1 MAVSNKQRF
10 NKKYGF
16 KRDESHSL
24 EELAKITGV
33 KKSILESVYS
43 RALGARISDPESVRS
58 AKTGKKVGGKSL
70 RGKMSGQQWGF
81 GRIYGLLVGNPKQ
94 VAKGAPDRDLYEKSG
109 LI

>member
-1 MAVSNKQRF
+1 M
-10 NKKYGF
+10 
-16 KRDESHSL
+16 
-24 EELAKITGV
+24 
-33 KKSILESVYS
+33 
-43 RALGARISDPESVRS
+43 RS

-81 GRIYGLLVGNPKQ
+81 GRTYGFLVGNPKQ